1 MNMMIKPVWMGQKK
15 ELESEKELK
24 GWIRTNIESWVS
36 LPELKDLSKSV
47 SQQQSGHS
55 SHEYNRGGNGY
66 SPQNVGSLYGNSSSS
81 NPYSNNNMI

>member
-24 GWIRTNIESWVS
+24 NWIRVNIESWVS

-47 SQQQSGHS
+47 SQQQSGHPLS
-55 SHEYNRGGNGY
+55 SHEYRSGNGY
-66 SPQNVGSLYGNSSSS
+66 SPQNVASLYGNSSSNS
-81 NPYSNNNMI
+81 YLNNMM

>member
-24 GWIRTNIESWVS
+24 GWIRANIESWVS

-55 SHEYNRGGNGY
+55 SHEYRGGNGY